1 MYIIIITSLA
11 VAKFAYCDMQAQQ
24 NYCNTDNVMNRMGA
38 QVHGLGANN
47 PTCTPLATPLIIII
61 TPRDHLHA
69 QMAQHTEA
77 IQS

>member
-24 NYCNTDNVMNRMGA
+24 NYTDNVMNRMGA

-47 PTCTPLATPLIIII
+47 PTCTPW
-61 TPRDHLHA
+61 RHH
-69 QMAQHTEA
+69 
-77 IQS
+77 

>member
-38 QVHGLGANN
+38 QVHGLGPGANN
-47 PTCTPLATPLIIII
+47 PPGDTT
-61 TPRDHLHA
+61 DHNYN
-69 QMAQHTEA
+69 T
-77 IQS
+77 